1 MGRPSKLTDELRERY
16 TQAVTAG
23 VPAEVAARHLGFS
36 AASLYRWLS
45 GTTPRQVRFRE
56 AHELALANLEIR
68 LTATVIRAAQTD
80 PKLALELLERRFPA
94 RWRRQSSGEAIQQPL
109 DQVDEQSVS
118 IDPALVDEVLPKLLE
133 AGRSMRGRPPDGTV
147 DLSAFEDDGR
157 EPDLDVIPNEELE
170 DVS

>member
-1 MGRPSKLTDELRERY
+1 MGRPTKLSDELRERY
-16 TQAVTAG
+16 AQAVAAG

-94 RWRRQSSGEAIQQPL
+94 RWRRQSSTGVLEQPL
-109 DQVDEQSVS
+109 DRDDDQSVS
-118 IDPALVDEVLPKLLE
+118 IDPALIDEVLPKLLE
-133 AGRSMRGRPPDGTV
+133 AGRSMQGIRSAGTV

-157 EPDLDVIPNEELE
+157 STDLDATPNDELE
-170 DVS
+170 EVS